1 MKIEIKTDSI
11 DNIVKF
17 RIDDEE
23 FREFDYKSL
32 DSVISKA
39 MSNDDEIEYETGEK
53 LEDYEMLIKK
63 IVVEARSEDFKNAVQ
78 LIMNAK
84 KEYEDSKD
92 VSLEENQGELYD

>member
-11 DNIVKF
+11 DKIVKF

-32 DSVISKA
+32 DSIISRA
-39 MSNDDEIEYETGEK
+39 MSNDDEIKYKTEEK

-63 IVVEARSEDFKNAVQ
+63 IVIEARSEDFKNAVQ
-78 LIMNAK
+78 SIIDAK
-84 KEYEDSKD
+84 KQYEESKD
-92 VSLEENQGELYD
+92 NNLEENQGELYD